1 MAINY
6 DHLMNYPIPDGV
18 QDMNFRDAIIYALG
32 IGLSQD
38 QLDKRQLRYTYED
51 NQKVFPS
58 MAVVLAGPGF
68 WVKNEDTGVD
78 WVKVLH
84 GEQGMEIHKP
94 IPVNG
99 KLTGK
104 STMTEIIDKGAGK
117 GALMYS
123 ERVVYDESGDKV
135 CTLTSTTFGRGDGGF
150 GGPEKPAPKPHAL
163 PDRAPDGFVDLSTRP
178 EAALIYRLSG
188 DYNPLHADPDVA
200 TAAGFK
206 APILHGLCSF
216 GIACHALVKA
226 LCDYDGDRLK
236 KMGLRF
242 TSPVYPGET
251 LRTEY
256 WQDGNDIS
264 FRTTVLERD
273 VVVLNNGYATI
284 E

>member
-1 MAINY
+1 MAISY

-32 IGLSQD
+32 IGISQD
-38 QLDKRQLRYTYED
+38 PLDKRQLRYTYED
-51 NQKVFPS
+51 AQKVFPS

-68 WVKNEDTGVD
+68 WVQNEDTGVD

-150 GGPEKPAPKPHAL
+150 GGDAKPAPKPHAL
-163 PDRAPDGFVDLSTRP
+163 PDRAPDGFVDMATRP

-216 GIACHALVKA
+216 GIACHSLVKA

-256 WQDGNDIS
+256 WQDGSEVS
-264 FRTTVLERD
+264 FRTTALERD

-284 E
+284 T

>member
-1 MAINY
+1 MAIDY

-18 QDMNFRDAIIYALG
+18 QEMNFRDAIIYALG

-51 NQKVFPS
+51 DQKVFPS

-68 WVKNEDTGVD
+68 WVKNDDTGVD

-135 CTLTSTTFGRGDGGF
+135 CTLTSTTFGRRLRRAGEACTEAACAAGPGTGWLRRPVDTAGSSPDLPAF
-150 GGPEKPAPKPHAL
+150 GGLQSAARGSGRGHRRRLQGAHPARPVQLRHRLPCPGQGAL
-163 PDRAPDGFVDLSTRP
+163 
-178 EAALIYRLSG
+178 RL
-188 DYNPLHADPDVA
+188 
-200 TAAGFK
+200 
-206 APILHGLCSF
+206 
-216 GIACHALVKA
+216 
-226 LCDYDGDRLK
+226 
-236 KMGLRF
+236 
-242 TSPVYPGET
+242 
-251 LRTEY
+251 
-256 WQDGNDIS
+256 
-264 FRTTVLERD
+264 
-273 VVVLNNGYATI
+273 
-284 E
+284 